1 MTFSGGMRRRL
12 EIARGLM
19 HSPRVLF
26 LDEPT
31 TGLDPQARLFVWDR
45 IRSLRAAGVTV
56 VLTTHDMDE
65 AATLAD
71 RVAIV
76 DHGKLLALETPRALT
91 ALVPGQGT
99 VTLTVSGGDSARRL
113 VEVLGNLDDV
123 ERVEVLAETK
133 DTPTYGG
140 GEDWGAAHQMMTGP
154 GATTGSEGDRS
165 LGDLDRTDGQ
175 VVTRLRLYCSV
186 EAATLVG
193 PVAEAVLAAGGSLM
207 EVHLGSPGLE
217 DVFIHLTGR
226 SLRG

>member
-1 MTFSGGMRRRL
+1 
-12 EIARGLM
+12 M
-19 HSPRVLF
+19 HDPRVLF

-71 RVAIV
+71 RVAIM

-91 ALVPGQGT
+91 ALVPGQGM
-99 VTLTVSGGDSARRL
+99 VTLTVSGGGSAQRL
-113 VEVLGNLDDV
+113 IEVLGDLDDV
-123 ERVEVLAETK
+123 ERVEVLGETEE
-133 DTPTYGG
+133 DIGSYGG
-140 GEDWGAAHQMMTGP
+140 GGGWGAAHEMKRGP
-154 GATTGSEGDRS
+154 GATTGGEGSHDRY
-165 LGDLDRTDGQ
+165 LGDLDRSDGQ